1 MRRNNGKLGVRSTR
15 HEHLMET
22 GHSVTNAKLACGFDV
37 FANSAHIPSDVVSA
51 VDSLLSGIKVFEV

>member
-1 MRRNNGKLGVRSTR
+1 
-15 HEHLMET
+15 MET